1 MLKPGKTIRVG
12 IADKSPLIHAALKQL
27 LSEDRRFCLVLAC
40 ADGDRFLEQTLK
52 TPIDVGVSGWVI
64 PPGTGKYILDQL
76 SQRRRPPRMVVYSG
90 AESALVPSQVMA
102 HGGAAFVSKSE
113 EPEILL
119 DTIAAV
125 ALGKMLFPFLD
136 VRKINQTPLAAL
148 TRRELEVISAL
159 AAGHSNKAIAAQEG
173 ISANTIK
180 YHLKNIYEK
189 LDVHSRSQAV
199 ALYLKS

>member
-1 MLKPGKTIRVG
+1 MLTPRKTIRVAV
-12 IADKSPLIHAALKQL
+12 ADKSPLIQAALKQL
-27 LSEDRRFCLVLAC
+27 LSEDPRFRLVQTC
-40 ADGDRFLEQTLK
+40 ADGERFLEYSLHS
-52 TPIDVGVSGWVI
+52 PFDVGVIGWVI

-76 SQRRRPPRMVVYSG
+76 RHQPRPPRIVVYTG

-136 VRKINQTPLAAL
+136 VRTINQTPLATL
-148 TRRELEVISAL
+148 TRRELEVLSAL
-159 AAGHSNKAIAAQEG
+159 AAGHSNKEIAAQEG
-173 ISANTIK
+173 VSANTIK

-189 LDVHSRSQAV
+189 LDVHTRSQAV
-199 ALYLKS
+199 AHYLKS

>member
-1 MLKPGKTIRVG
+1 MCTPTTTVRIG
-12 IADKSPLIHAALKQL
+12 IADKSPLIRAALKQL
-27 LSEDRRFCLVLAC
+27 LSEDPRFQLVLTC
-40 ADGDRFLEQTLK
+40 TDGDSFLTHALK
-52 TPIDVGVSGWVI
+52 TPLDVGVIGWII
-64 PPGTGKYILDQL
+64 PPGTGKYVLDQL
-76 SQRRRPPRMVVYSG
+76 SHYERPPRMVVYSG
-90 AESALVPSQVMA
+90 AESALVPAQVMA

-113 EPEILL
+113 EPVVLL

-136 VRKINQTPLAAL
+136 VRKINQTPLAVL
-148 TRRELEVISAL
+148 TRRELEVLSTL
-159 AAGHSNKAIAAQEG
+159 AAGHTNKQIAAQEG

-189 LDVHSRSQAV
+189 LDVHTRSQAV